1 MGLKLSDS
9 VEKIKCVGEKKT
21 SVYRKLGIITVRQ
34 LLFHLPRRYIDLT
47 KTTAVSDCKIG
58 TRCLIRA
65 QVVRKYSEVR
75 IRKGLSLFKIDVS
88 DGDIM
93 RLTFFNTKYAVSALK
108 EGNSYLFYGDISGTL
123 LKREMNAPQIIEENR
138 LGGFMPIYPVCA
150 GISSKVVAQDICRA
164 LDSLSETITDTLP
177 EKVAEKQQLFTLDS
191 AIRAVHRPK
200 SEIEYQNARRRIVF
214 EELLAFSTIMIKMR
228 SSREKK
234 RVAPF
239 ERNDMDEFF
248 AALPF
253 SPTNGQRAAIY
264 DIQNDF
270 CSGSVM
276 NRLIQ
281 GDVGSGKTLV
291 AAAAA
296 FMTKKNGR
304 QTAFMAPTELLAQ
317 QHKKTLDSI
326 LLPLGVKTV
335 LITGS
340 QRIKERREASS
351 ALKSGEYD
359 IAVGTHALISDST
372 EFFDLGLVITDEQH
386 RFGVAQR
393 ANLAAKGRD
402 VHTLVMS
409 ATPIPRTLSLIIYGD
424 LDVSLIKE
432 LPPGRTPVKTYRI
445 NSQKRKRALGFIKDR
460 LDEGRQAYI
469 VCPLVSKG
477 DDGETADNPELMAA
491 EEYFAEL
498 KNGEFADYAVGL
510 LHGKMTPA
518 QKDKSMA
525 EFSANQTQLLVC
537 TTVVEVGVDVPNAVV
552 MMIENAERFG
562 LSQLHQLRGRVG
574 RGKYESSCILL
585 TDNAGKMTAER
596 LKVLADTNDGFKIAE
611 EDLRLRGPGDIL
623 GARQH
628 GMPCLQNADLAADSE
643 LLQSA
648 QLAARD
654 ILREDPQLLMPE
666 HRFIRE
672 ALENFSH
679 NIGETP
685 N

>member
-1 MGLKLSDS
+1 MGLKLSDGI
-9 VEKIKCVGEKKT
+9 EKIKGIGEKKRAA
-21 SVYRKLGIITVRQ
+21 YKKLGITTVRQ
-34 LLFHLPRRYIDLT
+34 LVFHLPRKYIDLT
-47 KTTAVSDCKIG
+47 EITAVSDCETG
-58 TRCLIRA
+58 RFCLVKG
-65 QVVRKYSEVR
+65 QVLRKHGEVR
-75 IRKGLSLFKIDVS
+75 IRKGLSLFHVDVS
-88 DGDIM
+88 DGDVM
-93 RLTFFNTKYAVSALK
+93 RLTFFNTKYAVSTLK
-108 EGNSYLFYGDISGTL
+108 EGESYLFYGEVGGTL
-123 LKREMNAPQIIEENR
+123 LKREMKSPQLIAEDR
-138 LGGFMPIYPVCA
+138 AGGFMPIYPVCV
-150 GISSKVVAQDICRA
+150 GISSKVVAQDIQRA
-164 LDSLSETITDTLP
+164 LNSLQEPITDTLP
-177 EKVAEKQQLFTLDS
+177 QKTAENQHLLTLDA
-191 AIRAVHRPK
+191 AIRAIHRPK
-200 SEIEYQNARRRIVF
+200 TEREYQNARRRIVF
-214 EELLAFSTIMIKMR
+214 EELLNFSAIMIKMR
-228 SSREKK
+228 SVREKK
-234 RVAPF
+234 RVLPF
-239 ERNDMDEFF
+239 ERNDLTEFF

-253 SPTNGQRAAIY
+253 FPTKGQRAAIE

-291 AAAAA
+291 AAAAVYMA
-296 FMTKKNGR
+296 KKNGR

-317 QHKKTLDSI
+317 QHKKTLDAL
-326 LLPLGVKTV
+326 LLPLGIKTV

-340 QRIKERREASS
+340 QRAKERREAAE
-351 ALKSGEYD
+351 ALKNGEYD
-359 IAVGTHALISDST
+359 VAVGTHALISDST
-372 EFFDLGLVITDEQH
+372 EFCDLGLVITDEQH

-402 VHTLVMS
+402 AHTLVMS

-469 VCPLVSKG
+469 VCPLVSKSEEESAG
-477 DDGETADNPELMAA
+477 SGELLAAA
-491 EEYFAEL
+491 EYFKEL
-498 KNGEFADYAVGL
+498 QGGEFRDYSVGL

-518 QKDKSMA
+518 QKDKAMA
-525 EFSANQTQLLVC
+525 EFLTNQTQLLVC

-574 RGKYESSCILL
+574 RGKHESSCILL
-585 TDNAGKMTAER
+585 TDNAGQTTSER
-596 LKVLADTNDGFKIAE
+596 LKALADTNDGFKIAE

-628 GMPCLQNADLAADSE
+628 GIPCLQNADLAADSE
-643 LLQSA
+643 LLQAA

-654 ILREDPQLLMPE
+654 ILREDPDLTMGE
-666 HRFIRE
+666 HRFIKA
-672 ALENFSH
+672 ALESFSRDV
-679 NIGETP
+679 GDVP

>member
-1 MGLKLSDS
+1 MGLKLSDGI
-9 VEKIKCVGEKKT
+9 ERIKGIGEKKRT
-21 SVYRKLGIITVRQ
+21 AYQKLGITTVRQ
-34 LLFHLPRRYIDLT
+34 LLFHLPRRYIDLRR
-47 KTTAVSDCKIG
+47 TTAVSDCELG
-58 TRCLIRA
+58 SYCLVRA
-65 QVVRKYSEVR
+65 RVVRKYGEVR
-75 IRKGLSLFKIDVS
+75 IRKGLSLFKADVS
-88 DGDIM
+88 DGDM
-93 RLTFFNTKYAVSALK
+93 LRLTFFNTKYTVSALK
-108 EGNSYLFYGDISGTL
+108 EGESYLFYGEIGGTL
-123 LKREMNAPQIIEENR
+123 LKREMNAPQVIAESR
-138 LGGFMPIYPVCA
+138 MGSLMPVYLVCA
-150 GISSKVVAQDICRA
+150 GISSKVVAQDIERA
-164 LDSLSETITDTLP
+164 LAALEEPITDTLP
-177 EKVAEKQQLFTLDS
+177 QKTAEAQCLLTLDA
-191 AIRAVHRPK
+191 AIRAIHHPK
-200 SEIEYQNARRRIVF
+200 SEGEYQNARRRIVF
-214 EELLAFSTIMIKMR
+214 EELLNFSAIMIKMR
-228 SSREKK
+228 SSREK
-234 RVAPF
+234 RQASPF
-239 ERNDMDEFF
+239 KKSDMAEFF

-253 SPTNGQRAAIY
+253 SPTNGQRSAIE
-264 DIQNDF
+264 DIQRDLG
-270 CSGSVM
+270 SGLIM

-296 FMTKKNGR
+296 FMAKKNGR

-317 QHKKTLDSI
+317 QHKKTLDA
-326 LLPLGVKTV
+326 LLAPLGVKTALV
-335 LITGS
+335 TGS
-340 QRIKERREASS
+340 QRARERRETAS
-351 ALKSGEYD
+351 LIKSGEYD
-359 IAVGTHALISDST
+359 IIVGTHALIFDSV
-372 EFFDLGLVITDEQH
+372 EFCDLGLVITDEQH
-386 RFGVAQR
+386 RFGVTQR
-393 ANLAAKGRD
+393 AALAAKGRD

-460 LDEGRQAYI
+460 LNEGRQAYI

-477 DDGETADNPELMAA
+477 EGDDTGLLAA
-491 EEYFAEL
+491 TEYFKEL
-498 KNGEFADYAVGL
+498 QNGEFKNYSVGL

-518 QKDKSMA
+518 QKDKAMA

-585 TDNAGKMTAER
+585 TDNAAQTTAER
-596 LKVLADTNDGFKIAE
+596 LKALADTNDGFKIAE

-628 GMPCLQNADLAADSE
+628 GMPCLQNADLAADGG

-654 ILREDPQLLMPE
+654 ILRDDPELMRNE
-666 HRFIRE
+666 HRFIKA
-672 ALENFSH
+672 ALEDFSR
-679 NIGETP
+679 NIGEMP